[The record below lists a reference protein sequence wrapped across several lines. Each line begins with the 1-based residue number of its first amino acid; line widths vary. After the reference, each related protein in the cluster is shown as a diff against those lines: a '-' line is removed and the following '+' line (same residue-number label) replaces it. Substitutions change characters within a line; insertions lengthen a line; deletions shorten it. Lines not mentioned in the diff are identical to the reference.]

1 MGIKKIGYG
10 THLIIYSIIVLA
22 ILAVINY
29 IFVVKFYRLDLTE
42 NRIYSISNATK
53 DVLRGID
60 DVVSIQ
66 AYFTKDM
73 PPQLVELKSQ
83 VNDILDE
90 YKAYAGSHLEI
101 KFIDPEEDPELSQRM
116 QFIGVPKVQ
125 VNIFQRDKAEVAN
138 LYLGMSIMFEDRK
151 EVIPVL
157 QNVNNLEYDL
167 TSAILKVTK
176 EEPETIGFLSWQQ
189 AKEDFQPD
197 LYSKVQMAL
206 QKQYEVRNVNLSTG
220 DSMLKDI
227 DTLVLISTEE
237 VTDKEKYILDQFL
250 MRGGKEI
257 YLVDMVKLSHGRQL
271 AAEAV
276 NTKITDL
283 LSHYGINLNTD
294 LVLDRSSS
302 MAAFSGGFFHFQIP
316 YPFWPKVVK
325 DGFDSS
331 NPMVSKLDTITMPWT
346 SSISIQDK
354 TIKEKGIQTTI
365 LAQTTPHGW
374 TQKGRFNLDPQ
385 QRFNTGSETLKRIP
399 LAVMISGRFESFYA
413 NRDVPYEG
421 PEKAEDDKI
430 KERQH
435 LSIAEKETQLVVIGN
450 SRFIQDDFLGRF
462 PENATFFL
470 NVVDWLTMGES
481 LIGIRSR
488 EKTERPLPEMSE
500 TKKAFIRYVNIFGVS
515 ILLIMFGLVKILL
528 KKRRRLTPYEN

>member
-10 THLIIYSIIVLA
+10 THLIIYSMIVLA

-29 IFVVKFYRLDLTE
+29 ISAAKFYRKDLTE
-42 NRIYSISNATK
+42 NLIYSISSATK

-66 AYFTKDM
+66 AYFSKEL

-83 VNDILDE
+83 VKDILDE
-90 YKAYAGSHLEI
+90 YKAYAGSSLEI
-101 KFIDPEEDPELSQRM
+101 KFIDPDEDPELSQRM

-151 EVIPVL
+151 EVIPVI

-176 EEPETIGFLSWQQ
+176 EEPEVIGFLSWQQ
-189 AKEDFQPD
+189 AKEDFQHD
-197 LYSKVQMAL
+197 LYSKMQMAL
-206 QKQYEVRNVNLSTG
+206 QKQYEVRNVNLSAG
-220 DSMLKDI
+220 ESMIRDI
-227 DTLVLISTEE
+227 DTLVLISPEE

-250 MRGGKEI
+250 MRGGKQI
-257 YLVDMVKLSHGRQL
+257 YLVDMVKLKPGRQL

-276 NTKITDL
+276 STKITDL
-283 LSHYGINLNTD
+283 LSHYGVNLNTD

-302 MAAFSGGFFHFQIP
+302 MAAFSGGFFHFQVP

-331 NPMVSKLDTITMPWT
+331 HPMVSKLDTITMPWT

-354 TIKEKGIQTTI
+354 IITEKVLHATI

-385 QRFNTGSETLKRIP
+385 QRFNTGSDTLKRIP
-399 LAVMISGRFESFYA
+399 LAILISGRFESFYA
-413 NRDVPYEG
+413 NKDAPYEG
-421 PEKAEDDKI
+421 IKKAEGDKN
-430 KERQH
+430 EDSQR
-435 LSIAEKETQLVVIGN
+435 LSIAEKDAQIVVVGN

-515 ILLIMFGLVKILL
+515 ILLIMFGLVKFLL
-528 KKRRRLTPYEN
+528 KKRRSLNLYES